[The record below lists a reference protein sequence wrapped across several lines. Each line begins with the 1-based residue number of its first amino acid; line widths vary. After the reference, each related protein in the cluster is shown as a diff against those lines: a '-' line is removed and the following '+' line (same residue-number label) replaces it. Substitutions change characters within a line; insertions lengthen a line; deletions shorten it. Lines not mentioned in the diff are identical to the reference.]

1 MHRYCQRIIRHG
13 SSKCPP
19 NVSAYRFMLAE
30 ATGPLARHHLHTSET
45 QNQKEHRLV
54 AMPQF
59 VDSHG
64 DEISARPLGKAS

>member
-1 MHRYCQRIIRHG
+1 
-13 SSKCPP
+13 
-19 NVSAYRFMLAE
+19 MLAE